1 MTVVTLPLDRD
12 ASELWSARPSFEET
26 YEEYFDFV
34 WLSLR
39 RLGVAPAQLDDAAQD
54 VFVVVHR
61 RLQEF
66 EFRSEL
72 KTWLFAIALR
82 MARSYRR
89 KPQAAVT
96 VEGLEQLAGAGPSP
110 HDALA
115 QVEALR
121 AMDGILAS
129 MDEER
134 RVLFI
139 MVELEQ
145 IAVPEAAAV
154 LGLKLNTAYS
164 RLRLARDDFN
174 AQVKRLQARD
184 QWRQT

>member
-1 MTVVTLPLDRD
+1 MTAVSLPLASD
-12 ASELWSARPSFEET
+12 AFEPLAATHPSFEET
-26 YEEYFDFV
+26 YERYFDFV

-39 RLGVAPAQLDDAAQD
+39 RLGVAPALLDDAAQD

-61 RLQEF
+61 RLHEF
-66 EFRSEL
+66 EYRSEL

-82 MARSYRR
+82 TARSYRR
-89 KPQAAVT
+89 QPQALPA
-96 VEGLEQLAGAGPSP
+96 EGLEQLPAAGPTP

-121 AMDGILAS
+121 VMDAILAE

-139 MVELEQ
+139 LIELEQ
-145 IAVPEAAAV
+145 IAVPEAAQV

-164 RLRLARDDFN
+164 RLRLAREDFN
-174 AQVKRLQARD
+174 TMVKRHQAR
-184 QWRQT
+184 QRRQP

>member
-1 MTVVTLPLDRD
+1 MTVASLPLEPD
-12 ASELWSARPSFEET
+12 AAQPWAARLSFEQT
-26 YEEYFDFV
+26 YNQHFDFV

-39 RLGVAPAQLDDAAQD
+39 RLGVAPALLDDAAQD

-61 RLQEF
+61 RLDEF
-66 EFRSEL
+66 EHRSEL

-82 MARSYRR
+82 TARAYRR
-89 KPQAAVT
+89 RQQPSPT
-96 VEGLEQLAGAGPSP
+96 EGLEQLPAAGPTP

-115 QVEALR
+115 QAEALR
-121 AMDGILAS
+121 VMDAILAE
-129 MDEER
+129 MDDER
-134 RVLFI
+134 RALFI

-145 IAVPEAAAV
+145 IAVPEAAQV

-174 AQVKRLQARD
+174 ASVKRHRARD
-184 QWRQT
+184 QWKQKP

>member
-1 MTVVTLPLDRD
+1 MTVASLSLDRD
-12 ASELWSARPSFEET
+12 ASELWRARPSFEET

-39 RLGVAPAQLDDAAQD
+39 RLGVAPALLDDAAQD

-61 RLQEF
+61 RLHEF

-82 MARSYRR
+82 TARSYRR
-89 KPQAAVT
+89 QRQT
-96 VEGLEQLAGAGPSP
+96 VVAEGLEQVPGAEPSP

-121 AMDGILAS
+121 VMDAILAA

-145 IAVPEAAAV
+145 IAVPEAAQV

-174 AQVKRLQARD
+174 AQVKRHQARD
-184 QWRQT
+184 HWRQE

>member
-1 MTVVTLPLDRD
+1 MTVASLPLDRD
-12 ASELWSARPSFEET
+12 ASELWPARPSFEAT

-34 WLSLR
+34 WVSLR
-39 RLGVAPAQLDDAAQD
+39 RLGVEPGALDDATQD

-61 RLQEF
+61 RLHEF

-82 MARSYRR
+82 TARGYRR
-89 KPQAAVT
+89 RREV
-96 VEGLEQLAGAGPSP
+96 VEGDGLEQLAGAQPSP
-110 HDALA
+110 HELLA
-115 QVEALR
+115 QAEALR
-121 AMDGILAS
+121 VMDAIFAS

-134 RVLFI
+134 RVLLI

-145 IAVPEAAAV
+145 IPVSEAAQV

-164 RLRLARDDFN
+164 RLRLAREDFN
-174 AQVKRLQARD
+174 AQVKRHQARD
-184 QWRQT
+184 QWRQE